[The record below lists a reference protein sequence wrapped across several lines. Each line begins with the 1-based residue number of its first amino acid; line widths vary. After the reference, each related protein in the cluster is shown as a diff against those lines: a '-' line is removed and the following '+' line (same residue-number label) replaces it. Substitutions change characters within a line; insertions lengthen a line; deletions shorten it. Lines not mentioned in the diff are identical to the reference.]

1 MNQRIDIHPALVLA
15 SLPFSSRLPE
25 PEPIRLTVANGRA
38 VSAWRSKSVFVM
50 ASCPAEGALT
60 WSALALSPADATNI
74 LADSLADGG
83 YQRWSVSVSDSDL
96 AMAPGYEF
104 DLVPTRP
111 PESTE
116 PVVTTAEPQVVLP
129 RHMSMALMA
138 CATTGGSAIQ
148 MGSIEGGVM
157 LSAPVGDLRLYVR
170 LYSQDVGGSVP

>member
-1 MNQRIDIHPALVLA
+1 MNQRIDIHPALILA

-25 PEPIRLTVANGRA
+25 PEPISLTVANGRA
-38 VSAWRSKSVFVM
+38 VSVWRSKSVFVM

-60 WSALALSPADATNI
+60 WSALALSRDDASNI
-74 LADSLADGG
+74 LMDSLADGG

-111 PESTE
+111 PEPSE

-129 RHMSMALMA
+129 NHMSMALVA
-138 CATTGGSAIQ
+138 CAATGGSAIQ

-170 LYSQDVGGSVP
+170 LYSRDVGGSGP